1 MVHLHSGSIFQPAM
15 LVYQGV
21 VGWATHLAKL
31 RFASQL
37 TAIFPKRWTSNGIG
51 QPSSIR
57 VAYIK
62 YWWWKKAPTDSR
74 IVYHSISHYLH
85 GFILV
90 KSKSR
95 LFLDSLIIFFYD
107 LFMISLWLPFM
118 FFLWYD
124 LSMMFFFM
132 IYLWII
138 YDFFMIS
145 RKFHEIPKENSKK

>member
-95 LFLDSLIIFFYD
+95 LFLDSLIIFFMIYLWFLYDCHLWFFYDMIYLWCFFYD
-107 LFMISLWLPFM
+107 LFMN
-118 FFLWYD
+118 
-124 LSMMFFFM
+124 
-132 IYLWII
+132 YLWFF
-138 YDFFMIS
+138 YDF
-145 RKFHEIPKENSKK
+145 KEIPWNS